1 MTFQPDR
8 IFDVDLESLWTAD
21 AAGLTGLAGLKVR
34 SARFGIVLYEEFKH
48 GMLDLHAK
56 SLVYTTLLSLV
67 PFLAVSFSVLTA
79 FGASQDIAPFLRSL
93 LEPQGE
99 TGSRVVT
106 SWVVEFVNNVQIGVL
121 GVLGFVVLFYFVLS
135 LVGKIEDALNYT
147 WRVPRGRPLARRLRT
162 IRV

>member
-1 MTFQPDR
+1 MAFEPSR
-8 IFDVDLESLWTAD
+8 IFAVDRETMWTAD
-21 AAGLTGLAGLKVR
+21 AVDLAGLAGLKVR
-34 SARFGIVLYEEFKH
+34 SARFGVVLSQEFKR

-79 FGASQDIAPFLRSL
+79 FGASQDIAPFLISL
-93 LEPQGE
+93 LEPLGE

-106 SWVVEFVNNVQIGVL
+106 GWVVEFVNNVQIGVL

-135 LVGKIEDALNYT
+135 LVGKIEDALNY
-147 WRVPRGRPLARRLRT
+147 
-162 IRV
+162 